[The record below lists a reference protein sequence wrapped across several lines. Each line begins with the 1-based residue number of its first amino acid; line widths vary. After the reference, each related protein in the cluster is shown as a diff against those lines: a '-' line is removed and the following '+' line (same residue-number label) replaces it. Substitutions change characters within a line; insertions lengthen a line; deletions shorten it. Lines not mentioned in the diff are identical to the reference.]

1 MQLVW
6 QSNAWEDY
14 LAWQEEDK
22 KVVRKINALINACHR
37 NPFKGIG
44 KPEPLKGKYAS
55 CWSRRIAS
63 EHRLIY
69 AVRNQY
75 LHILQ
80 CRFHRDFGGMG
91 Q

>member
-14 LAWQEEDK
+14 LSWGEKDE
-22 KVVRKINALINACHR
+22 KVRRKINSLIDACHR
-37 NPFKGIG
+37 DPFRGIG
-44 KPEPLKGKYAS
+44 KPEALRGRYKGI
-55 CWSRRIAS
+55 WSRRITGD
-63 EHRLIY
+63 HRLIY

-80 CRFHRDFGGMG
+80 CRFHRDL
-91 Q
+91 QPLIK